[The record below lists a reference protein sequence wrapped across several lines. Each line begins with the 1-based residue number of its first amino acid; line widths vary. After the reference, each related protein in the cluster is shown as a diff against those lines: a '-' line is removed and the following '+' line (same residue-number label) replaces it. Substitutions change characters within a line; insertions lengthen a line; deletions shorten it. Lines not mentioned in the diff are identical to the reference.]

1 MAIPCL
7 TNKKWLIARS
17 EIGDGL
23 AFPFY
28 LSESNH
34 RKTLHYFLEKKQ
46 LAGVLG
52 ERAARANMA
61 EKLTPEQADEC
72 KEIFDLFD
80 ADEDGK
86 DAALASR
93 APSSLCRHAQKN

>member
-1 MAIPCL
+1 
-7 TNKKWLIARS
+7 
-17 EIGDGL
+17 
-23 AFPFY
+23 
-28 LSESNH
+28 
-34 RKTLHYFLEKKQ
+34 
-46 LAGVLG
+46 
-52 ERAARANMA
+52 MA

-86 DAALASR
+86 DAAPASR